1 MPHGLSILQALNLFT
16 MVEICY
22 IAMIFVDLVGE
33 ELIDILLLSYGDMPI
48 ILQCRIRKP
57 YNTQPS

>member
-1 MPHGLSILQALNLFT
+1 
-16 MVEICY
+16 MVDISY

-33 ELIDILLLSYGDMPI
+33 ELVDILLLSYGDMPI